1 MSVVEQCEIIFEV
14 KYKALKKNH
23 IPMVA
28 WDIAYGAPHSQ
39 QSEQQK

>member
-14 KYKALKKNH
+14 KYKALKKKSH
-23 IPMVA
+23 TQWWHGILH
-28 WDIAYGAPHSQ
+28 GAPHSQ